1 MTQTA
6 TQNEKGRNPGKSA
19 TPTTR
24 ENVNTQLVARR
35 ADGELIVDSLTI
47 AREFDRRHDNVMRT
61 LNSLIEDGT
70 VDRLNFEEIS
80 YVDEM
85 NRPQRAIQLT
95 ERAALVVMPFVGGR
109 RAREGQ
115 VRLVDAFM
123 ALRER
128 AARTALDLTN
138 PDTLRTLLQSLAGQQ
153 LQLQQ
158 HVAELEPKAQ
168 AFERLGAADG
178 SLCISDAAKSL
189 NMQPKALFVWL
200 SQHDWIYRRGA
211 AWIAYQTALDRG
223 VMEHRVTTIHR
234 DDGTDKATTQ
244 ARVTAKGL
252 TLLAKKLAEAA

>member
-200 SQHDWIYRRGA
+200 AARLDLSPRRRV
-211 AWIAYQTALDRG
+211 DRVPDRARSRG
-223 VMEHRVTTIHR
+223 DGTPR
-234 DDGTDKATTQ
+234 DDDPPRRRHRQGHDAG
-244 ARVTAKGL
+244 ARDGKGL